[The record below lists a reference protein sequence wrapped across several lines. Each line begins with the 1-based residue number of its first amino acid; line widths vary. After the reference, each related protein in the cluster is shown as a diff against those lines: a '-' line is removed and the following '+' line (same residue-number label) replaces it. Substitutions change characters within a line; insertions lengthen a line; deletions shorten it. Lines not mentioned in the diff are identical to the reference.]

1 MRSQLTARLSS
12 QGGAGFQG
20 VSCSMTTGGRA
31 ASTALVRRLLSE
43 IPRPCRHIASN
54 ALDENTRSGT
64 VELSEESTLHRGVE
78 ILAIFTLIFS
88 TETASAQVGAVDP
101 SSARCTTELA
111 RATLAEGSV
120 VDRSVPA
127 RAVEIRFEPRGLS
140 LLRPYAPGKV
150 PVVLVN
156 GLWGSPR
163 QWCRMVK
170 DLEADPF
177 VSERFQFLTFGYSTG
192 DPIPY
197 SAHMLR
203 RAIGDL
209 RDRLDPDRSNP
220 AWNRMV
226 LIGHSMGGLLCKMM
240 IQDSGSKLWDL
251 MTGSPV
257 ENLAGP
263 AKARE
268 LLYGSMVFKPMA
280 EVRRVIFITTPHR
293 GSPLVWGPIRDVGTR
308 LMRPP
313 TPLKQVRTSILAS
326 NGPAAFTRTFREGLA
341 TSIDE
346 LAWEHPLLL
355 AIDGLPI
362 NPNVKRHSIIAE
374 QRYGTVRP
382 GGGDG
387 QVPYASAHH
396 PGAVS
401 ELIVHAG
408 HYCLED
414 SRVIDEV
421 ARILKEHATPRPYAR
436 ERTDAIV
443 SANLAIAPHLKINFS
458 NWSGR
463 S

>member
-1 MRSQLTARLSS
+1 M
-12 QGGAGFQG
+12 
-20 VSCSMTTGGRA
+20 
-31 ASTALVRRLLSE
+31 
-43 IPRPCRHIASN
+43 
-54 ALDENTRSGT
+54 
-64 VELSEESTLHRGVE
+64 TLH
-78 ILAIFTLIFS
+78 FTL
-88 TETASAQVGAVDP
+88 
-101 SSARCTTELA
+101 
-111 RATLAEGSV
+111 
-120 VDRSVPA
+120 
-127 RAVEIRFEPRGLS
+127 
-140 LLRPYAPGKV
+140 
-150 PVVLVN
+150 
-156 GLWGSPR
+156 
-163 QWCRMVK
+163 K

-209 RDRLDPDRSNP
+209 RDRLDPDRSSP

-226 LIGHSMGGLLCKMM
+226 LIGHSMGGLICKMM
-240 IQDSGSKLWDL
+240 TQDSGSKLWDL
-251 MTGSPV
+251 MTGSPF

-308 LMRPP
+308 LVLPP
-313 TPLKQVRTSILAS
+313 TPLQQARASLLAS

-374 QRYGTVRP
+374 RYGTVRP

-396 PGAVS
+396 PAQS
-401 ELIVHAG
+401 P
-408 HYCLED
+408 
-414 SRVIDEV
+414 S
-421 ARILKEHATPRPYAR
+421 
-436 ERTDAIV
+436 
-443 SANLAIAPHLKINFS
+443 
-458 NWSGR
+458 
-463 S
+463 

>member
-1 MRSQLTARLSS
+1 M
-12 QGGAGFQG
+12 
-20 VSCSMTTGGRA
+20 
-31 ASTALVRRLLSE
+31 
-43 IPRPCRHIASN
+43 
-54 ALDENTRSGT
+54 
-64 VELSEESTLHRGVE
+64 HRGRQ
-78 ILAIFTLIFS
+78 ILVIFTLIIS
-88 TETASAQVGAVDP
+88 TDTSSAQLGAGAP
-101 SSARCTTELA
+101 RSSRCTTELA
-111 RATLAEGSV
+111 RATRAEGSD
-120 VDRSVPA
+120 VDRRLPA
-127 RAVEIRFEPRGLS
+127 RPSEIRFESHGLS

-150 PVVLVN
+150 PVVFVD

-163 QWCRMVK
+163 QWSRMVK
-170 DLEADPF
+170 ALEADPF
-177 VSERFQFLTFGYSTG
+177 VSERYQFLTFGYSTG

-197 SAHMLR
+197 SAYMLR
-203 RAIGDL
+203 RAIGEL

-240 IQDSGSKLWDL
+240 TQDSGSKLWDL
-251 MTGSPV
+251 MTGSPF

-268 LLYGSMVFKPMA
+268 LLHGSMVFKPIP
-280 EVRRVIFITTPHR
+280 EVRRLIFIATPHR

-308 LMRPP
+308 LVRPP
-313 TPLKQVRTSILAS
+313 TPLQQARASLLAS
-326 NGPAAFTRTFREGLA
+326 NGPDTFTRTFREGLA

-362 NPNVKRHSIIAE
+362 DPNVKRHSIIAE
-374 QRYGTVRP
+374 LCSTVRP

-414 SRVIDEV
+414 SRVIEEV
-421 ARILKEHATPRPYAR
+421 ARILKEHATP
-436 ERTDAIV
+436 
-443 SANLAIAPHLKINFS
+443 
-458 NWSGR
+458 
-463 S
+463 